1 MGGREARVLA
11 VASVARLHVGGL
23 GLAVLLLVEGRTASF
38 ADGGLAVALLSI
50 GVAVARIVQ
59 GRVIDRVG
67 VAGLPVIAAL
77 HAAGALLVLAAPDAF
92 VPGAVLLLGLTAPAI
107 TVVTRWLWARDVGTD
122 RQPLT
127 FGVDNA
133 LQDAAFVV
141 GPLLAA
147 AVADVTTPGAA
158 LLVLVAIGCAGG
170 VGLALVIPRGVAH
183 AAAPGGAAR
192 PGVPNTSE
200 RGGGASSSAR
210 AGGDASSGARPRGE
224 RGGALRPV
232 LRVLVATA
240 GLGVIYGAL
249 GVGAVAVAVDAG
261 RDDLSG
267 VVTAALFAGGIVGDL
282 VLAPRRPSTPLA
294 QRLRSRVPV
303 LLVACALVPLA
314 PGVLGVTVAV
324 ALTGA
329 VLANA
334 SVTLLLDLAARAAP
348 AARAEGFGWAGAT
361 LRLGNAAGAASAGL
375 LAEHVD
381 ARSALAVAV
390 AGAALA
396 SAVVLRRTVQHV

>member
-1 MGGREARVLA
+1 VLV
-11 VASVARLHVGGL
+11 VASIARLHVGGL
-23 GLAVLLLVEGRTASF
+23 GLAVLLLVEGRTGSF

-59 GRVIDRVG
+59 GRVVDRVG
-67 VAGLPVIAAL
+67 VAGLPVIAAA
-77 HAAGALLVLAAPDAF
+77 HGASAALVLLAPGALVAPAVLVLG
-92 VPGAVLLLGLTAPAI
+92 VTAPAI
-107 TVVTRWLWARDVGTD
+107 TVVTRWLWARDVGS
-122 RQPLT
+122 RQQPLV
-127 FGVDNA
+127 FGVDTA

-141 GPLLAA
+141 GPLLAT
-147 AVADVTTPGAA
+147 AVAEAASPSAA

-170 VGLALVIPRGVAH
+170 VGLVLVIPRGAR
-183 AAAPGGAAR
+183 PAAR
-192 PGVPNTSE
+192 E
-200 RGGGASSSAR
+200 GGGR
-210 AGGDASSGARPRGE
+210 V
-224 RGGALRPV
+224 RPV
-232 LRVLVATA
+232 LDVLAATA

-282 VLAPRRPSTPLA
+282 LLAPRRPEVPLA
-294 QRLRSRVPV
+294 RRLRTRVPV
-303 LLVACALVPLA
+303 LLAACALVPLA
-314 PGVLGVTVAV
+314 PGVVGVTVAV

-334 SVTLLLDLAARAAP
+334 SVTLLLDLAARASAHT
-348 AARAEGFGWAGAT
+348 RAEGFGWAGAT
-361 LRLGNAAGAASAGL
+361 LRLGNAAGAATAGV

-396 SAVVLRRTVQHV
+396 SVVVAGKRRRVNVNVNG